1 MKKPLRSEYLTAPNC
16 ITAVRLMG
24 TVVLLL
30 TAPLSAAFFLLYVL
44 CGVSDALDGWV
55 ARATD
60 SSTELGAKLDS
71 VADLLFYLVL
81 LVKLLPILR
90 RALPLWIWYLLGGVL
105 TLRLAAYLTAAV
117 KFKRFAS
124 VHTRLN
130 KLTGLAVFL
139 LPCALLLPWVTE
151 YCVGACLLAGSA
163 SAQELY
169 LHLSRD
175 TYQTNK
181 KALF

>member
-1 MKKPLRSEYLTAPNC
+1 
-16 ITAVRLMG
+16 
-24 TVVLLL
+24 
-30 TAPLSAAFFLLYVL
+30 
-44 CGVSDALDGWV
+44 
-55 ARATD
+55 
-60 SSTELGAKLDS
+60 
-71 VADLLFYLVL
+71 VADLLFYGVL
-81 LVKLLPILR
+81 LGKLLPVLR
-90 RALPLWIWYLLGGVL
+90 RVVPGWMWALLWGAVA
-105 TLRLAAYLTAAV
+105 LRLLCYVTAAV

-130 KLTGLAVFL
+130 KLTGLGVFL
-139 LPCALLLPWVTE
+139 LPCALLLPWAAV
-151 YCVGACLLAGSA
+151 YCGGVCLLAGLA